1 MFGNKH
7 LGLKFLFFKREM
19 IATLVVA
26 LLTIGSAYCMA
37 LPPDTLQ
44 QISPEMNVAPFNGN
58 TILIRR
64 ARQSDGSGK

>member
-1 MFGNKH
+1 
-7 LGLKFLFFKREM
+7 M